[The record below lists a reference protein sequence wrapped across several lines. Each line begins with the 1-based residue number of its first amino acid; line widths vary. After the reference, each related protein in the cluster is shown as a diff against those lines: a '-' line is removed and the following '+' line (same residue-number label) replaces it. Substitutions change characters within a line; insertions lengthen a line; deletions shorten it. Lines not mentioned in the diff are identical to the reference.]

1 MDFSVWH
8 LVIIGCL
15 ISFIANFLGWSF
27 IYLMTEFKYLWCKGN
42 CRECRNWKC
51 RFFDEM
57 HGKGD

>member
-1 MDFSVWH
+1 MDFSVWQ

-42 CRECRNWKC
+42 CRKCCNWKC

>member
-1 MDFSVWH
+1 
-8 LVIIGCL
+8 
-15 ISFIANFLGWSF
+15 
-27 IYLMTEFKYLWCKGN
+27 LMTEFKYLWCKGN